1 MKSYCFRKIPKKI
14 NWLLM
19 TVFLLFFVSCG
30 GSIEDN
36 STDASIQTEFLNLSY
51 GNHERNTLDIS
62 LPKERSKEN
71 TKTMIFIHGGG
82 WVSGSKEE
90 FAQWREYYSNIG
102 FAAVSLNYR
111 YANGND
117 VTFPQIIQDIDNAIK
132 FIKKNADNWHISDN
146 FGLLGISAGGHL
158 SLLYGYTFENVKLI
172 ISIVGPVDLSDELL
186 HEYLKNQNDGYDA
199 LPIITGNCANCE
211 YNASP
216 VNFIKNIPT
225 LLIYGKL
232 DDLVPYQQGET
243 LFNLLKEND
252 FTARYILVENAGHN
266 VFGEN
271 GENTTI
277 LVQYINDWIIK
288 YLK

>member
-1 MKSYCFRKIPKKI
+1 
-14 NWLLM
+14 
-19 TVFLLFFVSCG
+19 
-30 GSIEDN
+30 
-36 STDASIQTEFLNLSY
+36 
-51 GNHERNTLDIS
+51 
-62 LPKERSKEN
+62 
-71 TKTMIFIHGGG
+71 MIFIHGGG
-82 WVSGSKEE
+82 WVSGSKED

-199 LPIITGNCANCE
+199 LPIITGNCLTCE